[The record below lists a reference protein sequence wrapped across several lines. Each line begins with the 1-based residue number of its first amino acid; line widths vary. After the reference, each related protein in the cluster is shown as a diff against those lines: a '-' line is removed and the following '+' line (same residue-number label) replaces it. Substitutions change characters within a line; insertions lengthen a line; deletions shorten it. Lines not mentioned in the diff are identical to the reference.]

1 MTQEA
6 SVSSERRLWS
16 AASPRTVSVDAI
28 IGTVLVTLICAATAS
43 YSGAAH
49 WSLVAL
55 GLCGALEAPTIL
67 RWLRGKCDP
76 FDPKALATLL
86 IFHNTFVAPLLH
98 LVWDWYTPLIRVPAD
113 PAAWF
118 GKLALLNVASLLCL
132 EAAYHAATA
141 RPPRPRPLRP
151 ASRERLLTALG
162 VSAVMAFI
170 AKIYFLRHMG
180 GIIQMISAYETRDAS
195 FAGTGWILMLA
206 WPFFLLVLL
215 GCVTVKYS
223 GPHARRPSLVTVVTL
238 LTLFAMG
245 HFAWDGLRG
254 SRLSTL
260 GGVFIAAAFCHLLVR
275 RLRMSLV
282 LAGVIATVA
291 FSFTYNFY
299 KGAGRAGVA
308 DAFSSTSGFISV
320 QQQTGRNFGWLLLGD
335 LARADIQM
343 EILSTIYGGNPD
355 YELKLGGT
363 YVGAAVFI
371 PRSIWPTRPRGP
383 QEAYAELQNGSIAV
397 REGEIPNSRVFG
409 LPGETLL
416 NFGWLGVPFAYA
428 LFGLLLGT
436 FRNAVERLE
445 PGDGRLLLVPP
456 ALWLLLNLYILDL
469 SEVVHM
475 FFQDAAL
482 LMACASYSLWRGR
495 PRPLGAASL
504 HRPFPFIS
512 NSALP
517 CMQKS
522 R

>member
-1 MTQEA
+1 MTA
-6 SVSSERRLWS
+6 TSSRAVS
-16 AASPRTVSVDAI
+16 ADAVA
-28 IGTVLVTLICAATAS
+28 GTLLVTVACVATAALT
-43 YSGAAH
+43 GVAH

-55 GLCGALEAPTIL
+55 GLCGALEAPTLL

-98 LVWDWYTPLIRVPAD
+98 LVWDWYTPLIRVPDD

-132 EAAYHAATA
+132 EAAYGATTA
-141 RPPRPRPLRP
+141 RPLRPRPLRP
-151 ASRERLLTALG
+151 ASRQRLLAALG
-162 VSAVMAFI
+162 VSASTAFL
-170 AKIYFLRHMG
+170 AKVYFLQHMG
-180 GIIQMISAYETRDAS
+180 GITQMISAYEVRDAS

-215 GCVTVKYS
+215 WGVTLMRARLQV
-223 GPHARRPSLVTVVTL
+223 RRPSLLAVVAIL
-238 LTLFAMG
+238 ALFAVG

-275 RLRMSLV
+275 RLKVSLV
-282 LAGVIATVA
+282 LAGVAATVA
-291 FSFTYNFY
+291 FSFAYNFY
-299 KGAGRAGVA
+299 KGAGRSGIA
-308 DAFSSTSGFISV
+308 DAFSSTSGFVQV

-343 EILSTIYGGNPD
+343 EIFSTIYDGNPD
-355 YELKLGGT
+355 YDLKLGGT
-363 YVGAAVFI
+363 YVGAAVFV
-371 PRSIWPTRPRGP
+371 PRSLWPTRPRGP

-416 NFGWLGVPFAYA
+416 NFGWLGVPIAYA
-428 LFGLLLGT
+428 LFGLLLGA
-436 FRNAVERLE
+436 FRNAVDRLQ

-482 LMACASYSLWRGR
+482 LMACAAYALWRR
-495 PRPLGAASL
+495 EARAVRRAPSLRRPLSL
-504 HRPFPFIS
+504 TPSP
-512 NSALP
+512 ALP
-517 CMQKS
+517 CMPRS